1 MVFDNQ
7 LEIQRIEKKEELRNL
22 GINPYPHFL
31 KKDMDIKEFRDK
43 FEYIKELDEKRVS
56 DEVTISGRLMLKRVA
71 GKSTF
76 ANLQLKSFLHLS
88 MAISSI
94 PSTNSQPP

>member
-7 LEIQRIEKKEELRNL
+7 LEIQRIEKSEELRKL

-31 KKDMDIKEFRDK
+31 KKDMNIKEFRDK

-56 DEVTISGRLMLKRVA
+56 DEVVISGRLMLKRVA
-71 GKSTF
+71 GKSRF
-76 ANLQLKSFLHLS
+76 
-88 MAISSI
+88 I
-94 PSTNSQPP
+94 